1 MAISNGVGEIPK
13 ECWGAV
19 VVSSQGCIAGN
30 LTKIRDRRM
39 KDPIS
44 TLRSRKSKYRN
55 VVSIGRGIAAFRPF
69 NNPCRPGRCFDQAQC
84 HRSVFE

>member
-1 MAISNGVGEIPK
+1 MAVSNGGEEIPK

-30 LTKIRDRRM
+30 FDLNYDRRM
-39 KDPIS
+39 KDLIS